1 MRDKMGPN
9 LGISSPKPRIKHIRN
24 VRRRHRLKQN
34 SVGMKEKKELNAFE
48 HELRGRLMA
57 SDSLLNVFVVF
68 SLMTGPSG
76 KLASFVSLSNVKE
89 LNIRIEL
96 ALVLVDYFFK

>member
-9 LGISSPKPRIKHIRN
+9 LGISSPIPRMKHIRT
-24 VRRRHRLKQN
+24 VRRMHRLKQN
-34 SVGMKEKKELNAFE
+34 PVGMKEKKQ

-68 SLMTGPSG
+68 SLMTSPSG

-89 LNIRIEL
+89 LNTRIEL